1 MAFMTRVA
9 EQLEPSSPTEQRDSP
24 PSPGQRAEALAA
36 RIKDDA
42 RDRPDTYL
50 RETVVPEGGE

>member
-9 EQLEPSSPTEQRDSP
+9 EKLEPSSSEPQDRQPNPGSRIEQ
-24 PSPGQRAEALAA
+24 LAD
-36 RIKDDA
+36 RIRDDA
-42 RDRPDTYL
+42 REQAEPYL